1 MWVDKIPSLRKMNI
15 AGPVF
20 ISIGDEEK
28 LSTFLASNPT
38 APKDLFL
45 VDNYEFGAY
54 KAAGFGKIAENA
66 ELSIKGTKRMKPPN
80 FGFQRW
86 IAYLKSVASL
96 SPIPKGETMYHI
108 VAMPFIFIYFI
119 YLTTRTYIEGLK
131 FGEVPEGV
139 LRLGGT
145 IALNGDRIIYVYE
158 DGVPGDYPDPSDVIK
173 SFSSL

>member
-1 MWVDKIPSLRKMNI
+1 MNI

-28 LSTFLASNPT
+28 LSLFLENNPK
-38 APKDLFL
+38 APRDLFL

-66 ELSIKGTKRMKPPN
+66 ELSVKGTKRMKPPN
-80 FGFQRW
+80 LGFQQW
-86 IAYLKSVASL
+86 ISYLKSVTAL
-96 SPIPKGETMYHI
+96 APIPKGRI
-108 VAMPFIFIYFI
+108 CIPCFIIFNTFILI
-119 YLTTRTYIEGLK
+119 KGMKL
-131 FGEVPEGV
+131 GEVPEGV

-145 IALNGDRIIYVYE
+145 IALSGDRIIYTYE
-158 DGVPGDYPDPSDVIK
+158 DGVPGDYPDPKEVIN

>member
-1 MWVDKIPSLRKMNI
+1 MNI

-28 LSTFLASNPT
+28 LSTFLESNPK

-66 ELSIKGTKRMKPPN
+66 ELSIKGTKKMKPPN
-80 FGFQRW
+80 FGFQKW

-96 SPIPKGETMYHI
+96 APIPKGMK
-108 VAMPFIFIYFI
+108 
-119 YLTTRTYIEGLK
+119 L
-131 FGEVPEGV
+131 GEVPEGV

-145 IALNGDRIIYVYE
+145 ITISGDRIIYAYE
-158 DGVPGDYPDPSDVIK
+158 DGVPGDYPDPAEVIK

>member
-1 MWVDKIPSLRKMNI
+1 MNI

-28 LSTFLASNPT
+28 LSLFLESNPK
-38 APKDLFL
+38 APKALFL

-80 FGFQRW
+80 FGFQKW

-96 SPIPKGETMYHI
+96 APIPKGRKI
-108 VAMPFIFIYFI
+108 N
-119 YLTTRTYIEGLK
+119 
-131 FGEVPEGV
+131 VP
-139 LRLGGT
+139 
-145 IALNGDRIIYVYE
+145 
-158 DGVPGDYPDPSDVIK
+158 
-173 SFSSL
+173 

>member
-1 MWVDKIPSLRKMNI
+1 MNI

-28 LSTFLASNPT
+28 LTTFLESNPK

-80 FGFQRW
+80 FGFQKW

-96 SPIPKGETMYHI
+96 APIPKGKKLLCSLFTYHI
-108 VAMPFIFIYFI
+108 LFY
-119 YLTTRTYIEGLK
+119 YY
-131 FGEVPEGV
+131 
-139 LRLGGT
+139 
-145 IALNGDRIIYVYE
+145 
-158 DGVPGDYPDPSDVIK
+158 
-173 SFSSL
+173 